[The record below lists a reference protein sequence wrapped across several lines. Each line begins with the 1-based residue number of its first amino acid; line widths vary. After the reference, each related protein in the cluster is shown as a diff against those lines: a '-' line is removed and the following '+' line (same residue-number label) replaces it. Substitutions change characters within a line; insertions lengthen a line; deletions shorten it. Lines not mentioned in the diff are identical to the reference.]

1 MRQLLNML
9 SPAGKRARLMIFTYH
24 RIVEQ
29 PDPLMPGTPTLERF
43 KRQLGWIKRY
53 CTPIALSE
61 AVARLVKG
69 DLPPRA
75 VAVTFDDGY
84 ENNLTL
90 AAPALREHG
99 IPATIFVAVDAVERG
114 IMWNDILAEAVRA
127 ASESIDARA
136 AGLGVLRVDDGNKA
150 QVLADLFAAVKY
162 RPVKERLEICEAI
175 YASVSTAPIAR
186 QMLRPAQLA
195 ELPAFG
201 FEIGAH
207 TVNHPILR
215 ILSESEAQQEIDDS
229 RAWIE
234 ATTGTRPTLFA
245 YPNGKRGDDYDAR
258 HADMVRALGFDAAVS
273 TNWGCASRSTPLF
286 ELPRFKPWEDTD
298 FGFVTRLC
306 KVAAQSYVQ

>member
-1 MRQLLNML
+1 
-9 SPAGKRARLMIFTYH
+9 MIFTYH
-24 RIVEQ
+24 RVLAH
-29 PDPLMPGTPTLERF
+29 PDPLVPAGPTLERF
-43 KRQLGWIKRY
+43 KRQLGWIKKY

-61 AVARLVKG
+61 GIERLVRG

-84 ENNLTL
+84 ENNLTV

-99 IPATIFVAVDAVERG
+99 IPATLFVAVDAVERG
-114 IMWNDILAEAVRA
+114 IMWNDILLEAVRA
-127 ASESIDARA
+127 ASESIDGRP
-136 AGLGVLRVDDGNKA
+136 AGLDVLRVDDGNRVK
-150 QVLADLFAAVKY
+150 VLNALTAAVKY
-162 RPVKERLEICEAI
+162 RPVKERLDIVQEI
-175 YASVSTAPIAR
+175 YASVSTVPIAR
-186 QMLRPAQLA
+186 QMLLPEQLK

-215 ILSESEAQQEIDDS
+215 ILSDSEAQQEIDDS

-234 ATTGTRPTLFA
+234 AVTGTRPTLFA

-258 HADMVRALGFDAAVS
+258 HPEMLRELGFRAAVS
-273 TNWGCASRSTPLF
+273 TNWGCASRKSPLF

-298 FGFVTRLC
+298 FGFVTRMC
-306 KVAAQSYVQ
+306 KVVTQSYLQ